1 MLRHEAADV
10 LQVPA
15 QATQDEVSKASER
28 EREVLRAREHRF
40 RGDDVFSLSSQTSR
54 PRPLFPQ
61 NLYNQIRR
69 AYLAAA
75 RKAHPD
81 LGGSASE
88 FKRVAAAYAALSGRG
103 LGLTF
108 PPSSSAYYHY
118 HHASS
123 ASAAA
128 SLRPPRASFSN
139 VTLALVLSV
148 PLALAGVAAA
158 HANAHGGVASGSRPH
173 GLLSPPVN
181 EFLSEE
187 RHATVAP
194 SRMRLSTTFREL
206 WGRGWQWGR

>member
-1 MLRHEAADV
+1 M
-10 LQVPA
+10 LQVPT
-15 QATQDEVSKASER
+15 QATQDEVSTR
-28 EREVLRAREHRF
+28 ERKRRVDFQSVE
-40 RGDDVFSLSSQTSR
+40 RGRRRRRCSVSSTQPR
-54 PRPLFPQ
+54 PRPPPPPPSHT
-61 NLYNQIRR
+61 QIRR

-88 FKRVAAAYAALSGRG
+88 FKRVADAYAALSSRG
-103 LGLTF
+103 GLTF
-108 PPSSSAYYHY
+108 PSSSSAYSHY
-118 HHASS
+118 HRAS
-123 ASAAA
+123 ASAYAHAA

-158 HANAHGGVASGSRPH
+158 HANSAHGGGGIASGSRPH

-187 RHATVAP
+187 RHARVAP
-194 SRMRLSTTFREL
+194 SRLAPTLREV
-206 WGRGWQWGR
+206 WGGGGGGGRGWQWGR

>member
-1 MLRHEAADV
+1 ME
-10 LQVPA
+10 
-15 QATQDEVSKASER
+15 ER
-28 EREVLRAREHRF
+28 ERKKEKACEF
-40 RGDDVFSLSSQTSR
+40 QSSSDVFFLLPLNLNLPTHQPLFLLHSSQ
-54 PRPLFPQ
+54 P
-61 NLYNQIRR
+61 QIRR

-108 PPSSSAYYHY
+108 PHPSYSSSSYSYYH
-118 HHASS
+118 AASSS
-123 ASAAA
+123 ASAAS

-139 VTLALVLSV
+139 VTIAMVLSV

-158 HANAHGGVASGSRPH
+158 HANARGGVLGASRPD

-181 EFLSEE
+181 EFLSDE
-187 RHATVAP
+187 RRATVAP
-194 SRMRLSTTFREL
+194 SRLVPTFREL

>member
-1 MLRHEAADV
+1 ML
-10 LQVPA
+10 L
-15 QATQDEVSKASER
+15 
-28 EREVLRAREHRF
+28 LF
-40 RGDDVFSLSSQTSR
+40 RTSQPR
-54 PRPLFPQ
+54 PRPPTLSLAPTQ
-61 NLYNQIRR
+61 TRR

-88 FKRVAAAYAALSGRG
+88 FKRVAAAYAALSSR
-103 LGLTF
+103 GLTF
-108 PPSSSAYYHY
+108 PPSSSSSAYSHY
-118 HHASS
+118 HR
-123 ASAAA
+123 ASAASAA

-187 RHATVAP
+187 RHARVAP
-194 SRMRLSTTFREL
+194 SRLAPTLREV
-206 WGRGWQWGR
+206 WGGRGWQWGR

>member
-1 MLRHEAADV
+1 ME
-10 LQVPA
+10 
-15 QATQDEVSKASER
+15 ER
-28 EREVLRAREHRF
+28 ERKKEKACEF
-40 RGDDVFSLSSQTSR
+40 QSSSDVFFLLPLNLNLPTHQPLFLLHSSQ
-54 PRPLFPQ
+54 P
-61 NLYNQIRR
+61 QIRR

-75 RKAHPD
+75 RRAHPD

-103 LGLTF
+103 LTF
-108 PPSSSAYYHY
+108 PPSHSAYSHY
-118 HHASS
+118 HHASAS
-123 ASAAA
+123 AASAAA

-158 HANAHGGVASGSRPH
+158 HANAHGGGIAGGSRPH

-194 SRMRLSTTFREL
+194 SRLAPTVREL
-206 WGRGWQWGR
+206 WGGRGWQWGR